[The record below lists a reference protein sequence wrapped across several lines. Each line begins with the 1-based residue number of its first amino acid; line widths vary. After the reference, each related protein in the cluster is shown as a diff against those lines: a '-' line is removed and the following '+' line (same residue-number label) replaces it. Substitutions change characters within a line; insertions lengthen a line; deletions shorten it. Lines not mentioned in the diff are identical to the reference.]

1 MLEQEPELKLATH
14 SETPDETFA
23 VDGYG
28 ARMTVNVWHSPVP
41 KIKTVFKA
49 DIGSAPVDSLGD
61 TREIRKLKYDSL
73 TTRARLVGYQ
83 ALLQRIPLMKANL
96 GIKAPDSI
104 PNLEK
109 PIELI
114 APSNLDQSETLMVVP
129 EVEIIRPEIEINHEP
144 LLIKS
149 LKPGNILPPVK
160 DVSELALFE
169 SFLEYE
175 IQPKGI
181 WGEDEKWTIREPL
194 KDLVKKF
201 TLNGAKFNGSIKE
214 IQFEV
219 MPNPASKLLEANQS
233 KQEAKF
239 IFSEK
244 LPYKPSAKRIAA
256 IQSGTIGFVATIKFT
271 STKGLYGTVQS
282 ELWYTKMDSR
292 SVQDVNR
299 YMTRPVV
306 IESHENDNETAE
318 TNTSPVKRRWP
329 MSDAFQSKSSRR
341 ATLR

>member
-1 MLEQEPELKLATH
+1 MPNKEPGPKQAIH

-28 ARMTVNVWHSPVP
+28 ARMTVDVWHSPVP
-41 KIKTVFKA
+41 KIKTAFKV
-49 DIGSAPVDSLGD
+49 DVGSVPDDSIGD

-73 TTRARLVGYQ
+73 TTMARLVGYQ
-83 ALLQRIPLMKANL
+83 ALLQRIPVLKADL
-96 GIKAPDSI
+96 GIKTADSVSH
-104 PNLEK
+104 LEK
-109 PIELI
+109 PIEVETPSSMDYI
-114 APSNLDQSETLMVVP
+114 EAPISEP
-129 EVEIIRPEIEINHEP
+129 EAEIIQPEINHEP
-144 LLIKS
+144 LLIES
-149 LKPGNILPPVK
+149 LKPGDILPPIK

-169 SFLEYE
+169 SFLASE

-181 WGEDEKWTIREPL
+181 WGEDEKWSIRDPL
-194 KDLVKKF
+194 KDLIKKF
-201 TLNGAKFNGSIKE
+201 SLNGAKFNGSIKE
-214 IQFEV
+214 IQLEV

-233 KQEAKF
+233 KQESKF

-256 IQSGTIGFVATIKFT
+256 IQSGTIGFVATIQFT
-271 STKGLYGTVQS
+271 STKGLYGTAQS

-292 SVQDVNR
+292 SIKDVNR

-306 IESHENDNETAE
+306 IELHEANNEKLE
-318 TNTSPVKRRWP
+318 TNTAPVKRRYP
-329 MSDAFQSKSSRR
+329 MSDLFQNQSSRR